1 MKKMFLMVA
10 VFLMVSA
17 TSFGQKYAYIDSE
30 YILSNMPEYTEA
42 QAELDRI
49 AVEWQKEIEAQFKK
63 IDSMYKKYQ
72 VEAITLLETMKQKR
86 ENAIIAA
93 EAAAKDLQKKRF
105 GKDRRVD
112 RHQRPSRRNA
122 GLPLPHG
129 SRRENGDGLAHP
141 EGRRQ
146 REHEPAVQPAR
157 HHARRGPRSGRCPPL
172 PPPRRMGGAGIRVRT
187 GDLRGLHR
195 GRPGG
200 RIPCR
205 EGAVVASAGRPFA
218 QPRLVFA

>member
-1 MKKMFLMVA
+1 MKKIFLLVA
-10 VFLMVSA
+10 LLLMVSA

-72 VEAITLLETMKQKR
+72 VEAITLPETMKQKR

-105 GKDRRVD
+105 GKD
-112 RHQRPSRRNA
+112 
-122 GLPLPHG
+122 
-129 SRRENGDGLAHP
+129 
-141 EGRRQ
+141 
-146 REHEPAVQPAR
+146 
-157 HHARRGPRSGRCPPL
+157 
-172 PPPRRMGGAGIRVRT
+172 
-187 GDLRGLHR
+187 GDLFKKREELVKPIQDRVFTAIEEYAKERGF
-195 GRPGG
+195 
-200 RIPCR
+200 
-205 EGAVVASAGRPFA
+205 AFVFDTAGSMTIVYA
-218 QPRLVFA
+218 DAKWDINDQVMQRLGISVTHDED